1 MKRLAALFV
10 TVLFA
15 LGLTG
20 LATAEEPK
28 KSEPAAKESTAGT
41 KDASAAKETKAE
53 KMEGKKDKKKDAKK
67 DAKKDG
73 KKDEKLEGKEGEKG
87 DVMQK
92 DDAQPKKPKDGA
104 KPKKQKKESSGC

>member
-53 KMEGKKDKKKDAKK
+53 KKEGKKDKKKDAKK
-67 DAKKDG
+67 DG
-73 KKDEKLEGKEGEKG
+73 KKDKKLEGKEGEKG